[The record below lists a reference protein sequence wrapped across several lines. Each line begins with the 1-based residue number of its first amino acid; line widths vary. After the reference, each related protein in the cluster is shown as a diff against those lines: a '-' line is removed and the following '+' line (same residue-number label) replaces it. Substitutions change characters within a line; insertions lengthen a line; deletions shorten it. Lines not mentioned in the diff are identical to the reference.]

1 MKYLIYIF
9 TLLFVSNHLKATHIV
24 GGDVSYTVNP
34 ITNAYEFTV
43 NIYRDCLPQSLGGG
57 SPQALIDDEFGY
69 FTIYNGLNF
78 FLIDSIYASNKFLVP
93 VNFSNNCISNPPNTC
108 ISQLQFKFAKI
119 LPLSTKPYTLLYQR
133 CCRNNSVNNLI
144 TPGGTGA
151 TFLCVI
157 PPNINNNSAKYKNYP
172 PQIICINN
180 PFVYDNSAIDV
191 DGDSLSYEFCEAFD
205 GGDDQTPNGSKPK
218 IEDPILPTI
227 FPVKYKS
234 PFNSNV
240 PLGGN
245 PILDID
251 SKTGLITGV
260 PNILGR
266 YVVTVCCHEWRNGVI
281 INTVKRDF
289 QFVVTDCSK
298 AVVANMPQYS
308 EFPNTYIVSCKSKTI
323 KFDNT
328 SIGGFN
334 YFWDFGVNGITTDT
348 SSSFSPSYTYSDTGT
363 YVVKLLVN
371 KGSTC
376 PDSISKIVKVYPT
389 FETDF
394 DYFGLLCPL
403 SPMNFIDQSS
413 STFDVVNYWK
423 WNFDDGT
430 TSTDKNPQHFFPNI
444 GKSFNVSLI
453 SGNKFGCRDT
463 FTQTLQIPKVQISAG
478 NDTVIVKNIPL
489 QLNGKGADSYIWTPA
504 TKLDNPF
511 VNNPT
516 FVSSDT
522 GNFEYFLQGTT
533 NNGCVGVDT
542 IKITVASGPYLS
554 VPNAFSPNGDGLN
567 DYFRVLAAGFT
578 KINAFKIFDRW
589 GKMVYSSNSFKIGW
603 DGFVNG
609 RRCEVGTYFWFLD
622 AVDLEGK
629 TKSLKG
635 DVTLV
640 Q

>member
-1 MKYLIYIF
+1 MKYLLYIF
-9 TLLFVSNHLKATHIV
+9 TFLFISNHLKATHIV
-24 GGDVSYTVNP
+24 GGDVTYNVNP
-34 ITNAYEFTV
+34 VTNAYEFTV
-43 NIYRDCLPQSLGGG
+43 NVYRDCLPQSQGGG

-69 FTIYNGLNF
+69 FTIYNGSNF
-78 FLIDSIYASNKFLVP
+78 FLIDSIYATNKFLVP
-93 VNFSNNCISNPPNTC
+93 VNFSNSCISNPPNTC
-108 ISQLQFKFAKI
+108 ISQLQFKFTKV
-119 LPLSTKPYTLLYQR
+119 LPPSTKSYTLLYQR
-133 CCRNNSVNNLI
+133 CCRNNSVNNLV

-151 TFLCVI
+151 TFLCKI
-157 PPNINNNSAKYKNYP
+157 PPNIYNNSAKYKNYP

-180 PFVYDNSAIDV
+180 PFVYDNSAIDA
-191 DGDSLSYEFCEAFD
+191 DGDSLSYEFCQAFD

-218 IEDPILPTI
+218 IEDPFLPTI

-266 YVVTVCCHEWRNGVI
+266 FVVTVCCHEWRNGVM
-281 INTVKRDF
+281 INTIKRDF

-348 SSSFSPSYTYSDTGT
+348 SSAFSPSYTYTDTGT
-363 YVVKLLVN
+363 YIVKLLVN

-376 PDSISKIVKVYPT
+376 PDSINKIVKVYPT

-394 DYFGLLCPL
+394 DYFGLLCPQ
-403 SPMNFIDQSS
+403 SPMYFTDQSS

-430 TSTDKNPQHFFPNI
+430 TSADKNPQHYFPNV

-463 FTQTLQIPKVQISAG
+463 FSQTLQIPKVLISAG

-489 QLNGKGADSYIWTPA
+489 QLNGKGASNYVWSPA

-511 VNNPT
+511 INNPI

-522 GNFEYFLQGTT
+522 GKFEYILQGTT
-533 NNGCVGVDT
+533 NNGCVGNDT
-542 IKITVASGPYLS
+542 INITVASGPYLS

-567 DYFRVLAAGFT
+567 DYFRILAAGFT

-629 TKSLKG
+629 TKTLKG